1 MYATFVARHFGGLM
15 TAIGGGKVVIN
26 ESDVEQKII
35 YPLLTEPGLLGI
47 ADEAVKPKSYL
58 APTQLDKEAG
68 RTSGYFPDYSV
79 WLQGL
84 PVLIVE
90 AKDPS
95 VPSQKGFREAC
106 LYARHLNSRYTTG
119 LNPCRFIIATNG
131 VNLLAGYWDQETP
144 ELDVAVADL
153 NPGTEATEKLISF
166 CHASIL
172 ANHSSIYFSKI
183 RVAHGIRPFNLAGGK
198 ALLNSKC
205 PLNTFAADLSPVL
218 RRYFSSTSS
227 DESSREIAARAYVSS
242 IELTEYDRILEA
254 ILKDRASPHQDTIV
268 QPIRTTKHEEPA
280 LTKAIKEYATDK
292 PKGGQLQIIQGSVGS
307 GKSLFARRYR
317 DLLEPAELKPINYW
331 SFIDFNGS
339 PPSLKGAEQWLCECF
354 IASFTKENP
363 EVDLYSNEVLKG
375 VFSRKIQQRK
385 ASYEMLRG
393 ISPEEEIRAR
403 VQDFTTWQSN
413 PLAMTEGI
421 ANYIVG
427 VMRRNLIIVMDNVDK
442 LELQNQ
448 LDAFQLSLWFMELT
462 NAFVILQMR
471 DETYERYK
479 NKPPLDTFR
488 AGITFH
494 ITPPRFID
502 VVKRRLELGIE
513 YLANNANEKQE
524 FILDNGARVLLP
536 KGELGNFLK
545 TLYSVIFGQRT
556 NVARILEALAG
567 RDVRKALEMFV
578 AIVTSG
584 HLSTNAIMSTVR
596 GAAAF
601 PINEYHIIRILM
613 RADYRFFSDNNDTIT
628 NIFHYSN
635 DWSKPDNFLLSEI
648 LYFLC
653 MNRKRQGELGLEGYF
668 SVGRIC
674 DTIQKLGYDRDDV
687 FKAVNFL
694 LAKEL
699 IIADSFSFTDV
710 ATDDCVKIQA
720 SGFIH
725 LRILCERLE
734 YLYGVIPVTPISDEQ
749 IAIKL
754 ADFVNRE
761 SQRGESKAGEKA
773 QAVEILLN
781 FFKAEMARIREKNP
795 FFDPNASGAVYI
807 LNSMERAV
815 QKYHKVESSHSPSN
829 QLDLL

>member
-1 MYATFVARHFGGLM
+1 M
-15 TAIGGGKVVIN
+15 TTIGGGKVVLN
-26 ESDVEQKII
+26 EGDVEQKLI
-35 YPLLTEPGLLGI
+35 YPLLTEPGFLGI
-47 ADEAVKPKSYL
+47 ADEAVKAKSYL

-68 RTSGYFPDYSV
+68 RTSGYYPDFSV
-79 WLQGL
+79 WFQGL

-106 LYARHLNSRYTTG
+106 LYARHLNSRYPTD
-119 LNPCRFIIATNG
+119 LNPCKFIIATNG

-153 NPGTEATEKLISF
+153 NPGTEATERLISF
-166 CHASIL
+166 CHASVL
-172 ANHSSIYFSKI
+172 VNHSSIYFSKI
-183 RVAHGIRPFNLAGGK
+183 RVTRGISPFNLAGGK

-205 PLNTFAADLSPVL
+205 PLNTFAADLSPIL
-218 RRYFSSTSS
+218 RRYFSSTSNE
-227 DESSREIAARAYVSS
+227 ESNREIAERAYVSS
-242 IELTEYDRILEA
+242 EELTEYDRVLEA
-254 ILKDRASPHQDTIV
+254 MLKDRAPPRRDTIV
-268 QPIRTTKHEEPA
+268 QPIRTLKHEEPI
-280 LTKAIKEYATDK
+280 LTKAIQEYATDK
-292 PKGGQLQIIQGSVGS
+292 PQGGQLQIIQGGVGS

-317 DLLEPAELKPINYW
+317 DLLEPQELKLTNHW
-331 SFIDFNGS
+331 AFIDFNVS
-339 PPSLKGAEQWLCECF
+339 PPSLKGAEEWLCEHF
-354 IASFTKENP
+354 ITSFARENP
-363 EVDLYSNEVLKG
+363 HIDLYSHEVMKG
-375 VFSRKIQQRK
+375 IFSKKIQQRK
-385 ASYEMLRG
+385 ASYEMLKEV
-393 ISPEEEIRAR
+393 SQEAEIRAR
-403 VQDFTTWQSN
+403 VEDFTKWQADD
-413 PLAMTEGI
+413 LIMAEGI
-421 ANYIVG
+421 ANYICG
-427 VMRRNLIIVMDNVDK
+427 VKNMSLIVVMDNVDK
-442 LELQNQ
+442 MELQNQ
-448 LDAFQLSLWFMELT
+448 LDAFQLSLWFMERT
-462 NAFVILQMR
+462 KAFVILQMR

-479 NKPPLDTFR
+479 NKPPLDTYR

-494 ITPPRFID
+494 IAPPRFID

-545 TLYSVIFGQRT
+545 TLYTVIFGRRA
-556 NVARILEALAG
+556 NVARLLEALAG

-596 GAAAF
+596 GAEAF

-628 NIFHYSN
+628 NILHYSN
-635 DWSKPDNFLLSEI
+635 EWSKPDNFLLSEI

-674 DTIQKLGYDRDDV
+674 DTIQKLGYDRDDI
-687 FKAVNFL
+687 FKAVNYL
-694 LAKEL
+694 LAHEL
-699 IIADSFSFTDV
+699 IIADSFSFTEVV
-710 ATDDCVKIQA
+710 ADDCVKIQA
-720 SGFIH
+720 SGFVH

-734 YLYGVIPVTPISDEQ
+734 YIYGVIPVTPVSDEQ
-749 IAIKL
+749 TANKL
-754 ADFVNRE
+754 ASFINRE
-761 SQRGESKAGEKA
+761 SQRGEAKAMEKA

-781 FFKAEMARIREKNP
+781 FLKAEMARVREKNP
-795 FFDPNASGAVYI
+795 FFDPEASGAIYV
-807 LNSMERAV
+807 LNSIEQALLQYR
-815 QKYHKVESSHSPSN
+815 KVVTKTPSN